1 MTFINLKTLTPS
13 PSILNNI
20 ELFEPI
26 DYNKLNKL
34 LNSKLNKNSSD
45 WNETKQLSKYIKNY
59 NSKTGLVKVK
69 YTRNDLIEFG
79 RVNPEFNLGLHT
91 IRREIRHTISN
102 DYLMDIDMVNCHPVI
117 LLQICKKYE
126 MPVLVSSSLPEGG
139 RRCLTPPQQ
148 TPLPESK
155 TKSKK

>member
-1 MTFINLKTLTPS
+1 MTFTNLKTLTPS

-34 LNSKLNKNSSD
+34 LNSKLIKNSSD

-102 DYLMDIDMVNCHPVI
+102 DYLMDIDMVNCHPVKFVKSIKCLVRNYQNMLINVMNI
-117 LLQICKKYE
+117 LMLSNKNII
-126 MPVLVSSSLPEGG
+126 LVE
-139 RRCLTPPQQ
+139 
-148 TPLPESK
+148 
-155 TKSKK
+155 TKQKH

>member
-26 DYNKLNKL
+26 NYNKLNKL
-34 LNSKLNKNSSD
+34 LNSKLIKNSSD
-45 WNETKQLSKYIKNY
+45 WNETKQLIKNY

-91 IRREIRHTISN
+91 IRREIRHTIAN

-117 LLQICKKYE
+117 LLQICKKYK
-126 MPVLVSSSLPEGG
+126 MP
-139 RRCLTPPQQ
+139 CLE
-148 TPLPESK
+148 LSK
-155 TKSKK
+155 YVNKRDDYINAIKQKYNIG